1 MELDVAPGS
10 QRKPSWVEDSGLG
23 LEEVPKTPKN
33 MAASHFLNLPT
44 LAARQLL
51 WFQEIW
57 SPQTSQTEL
66 LSSRLLTYLG
76 ALSSSYKVSH
86 GKTHAEKHDERVK
99 TTKTLFTDRSW

>member
-10 QRKPSWVEDSGLG
+10 QRKLSWVEDSGLG

-76 ALSSSYKVSH
+76 AP
-86 GKTHAEKHDERVK
+86 
-99 TTKTLFTDRSW
+99 